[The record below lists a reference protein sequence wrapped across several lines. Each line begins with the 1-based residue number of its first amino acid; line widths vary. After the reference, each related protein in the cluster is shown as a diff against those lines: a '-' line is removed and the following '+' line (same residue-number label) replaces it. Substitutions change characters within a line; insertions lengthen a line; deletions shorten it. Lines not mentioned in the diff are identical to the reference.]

1 MHEMAISESILSI
14 LEDEG
19 RRQRY
24 SRVRKVRLEIGALSS
39 IEPQALRFTFDAV
52 TRGTLAEDAVLEIIE
67 MEAQAW
73 CLPCAQSVAIR
84 QRFDACPLCGGHQ
97 LQVTAGEE
105 MRIKDLE
112 VD

>member
-1 MHEMAISESILSI
+1 MHEMAISEGILGI

-19 RRQRY
+19 RRQHY
-24 SRVRKVRLEIGALSS
+24 SRVRKVRLEIGPFSG
-39 IEPQALRFTFDAV
+39 IETEALRFSFDVV
-52 TRGTLAEDAVLEIIE
+52 TKGTLAEDAVLEIIE
-67 MEAQAW
+67 TQAQAW
-73 CLPCAQSVAIR
+73 CLPCERTVAIS
-84 QRFDACPLCGGHQ
+84 QRFDACPECGSHQ

>member
-14 LEDEG
+14 IEDEG

-24 SRVRKVRLEIGALSS
+24 SRVRRVRVEIGPLSS
-39 IEPQALRFTFDAV
+39 IEPEALRFTFDAV
-52 TRGTLAEDAVLEIIE
+52 TRGTLAENAVLEIIE
-67 MEAQAW
+67 TEAQAW
-73 CLPCAQSVAIR
+73 CLPCGQAVAIR
-84 QRFDACPLCGGHQ
+84 QRFDACPICGGHQ

>member
-1 MHEMAISESILSI
+1 MHEMAISESILGI

-19 RRQRY
+19 RRQMF

-39 IEPQALRFTFDAV
+39 IEPEALYFSFDV
-52 TRGTLAEDAVLEIIE
+52 VKRGTLAENAVLEIINTE
-67 MEAQAW
+67 GRAW
-73 CLPCAQSVAIR
+73 CLMCERTVSIR
-84 QRFDACPLCGGHQ
+84 QRYDACPGCGGHQ

>member
-1 MHEMAISESILSI
+1 MHEMAISESILGI

-19 RRQRY
+19 RRQNF
-24 SRVRKVRLEIGALSS
+24 SRVRKVRLEIGTLSS
-39 IEPQALRFTFDAV
+39 IEPQALHFTFGAV
-52 TRGTLAEDAVLEIIE
+52 TRGTLAENAVLEIIE
-67 MEAQAW
+67 MEGRAW
-73 CLPCAQSVAIR
+73 CLMCEQAITIR
-84 QRFDACPLCGGHQ
+84 QRFDACPTCGGHQ

>member
-1 MHEMAISESILSI
+1 MHEMAISESILGI

-19 RRQRY
+19 RRQNY
-24 SRVRKVRLEIGALSS
+24 LRVKKVRLEIGPLAGV
-39 IEPQALRFTFDAV
+39 EVQALRFTFDVV
-52 TRGTLAEDAVLEIIE
+52 TKGTLAENAALEIIE
-67 MEAQAW
+67 TEALAW
-73 CLPCAQSVAIR
+73 CLLCEQTVRIR
-84 QRFDACPLCGGHQ
+84 QRYDACPGCGGHQ